1 MQAADVACRQLGYDF
16 GSGNWCGA
24 SGSPVAAKS
33 VKCVG
38 TELSLDEC
46 NSEAVD
52 DACLSHA
59 RDAIIFCGLKSAE
72 PFLDGE
78 LHLIGAAG
86 APSLAREAGCL
97 EIFLVTSKTW
107 APVCKAGFI
116 SGAAAVACKQM
127 GYSPQVSRLAKLRVL
142 AGACRRRWPT
152 WPVQDRRRVWWSAL
166 CRLGTLCSVRQK
178 SLCC

>member
-1 MQAADVACRQLGYDF
+1 MLLADSLAKIWVASPSPCGQY

-24 SGSPVAAKS
+24 GGSPVAAKS

-72 PFLDGE
+72 PFSDGE
-78 LHLIGAAG
+78 LRLIGAAG
-86 APSLAREAGCL
+86 APAQDGER
-97 EIFLVTSKTW
+97 
-107 APVCKAGFI
+107 VC
-116 SGAAAVACKQM
+116 
-127 GYSPQVSRLAKLRVL
+127 
-142 AGACRRRWPT
+142 
-152 WPVQDRRRVWWSAL
+152 WSAL

-178 SLCC
+178 SLC

>member
-1 MQAADVACRQLGYDF
+1 MQMSSGLYGSVCGMNAQAADVACRQLGYDF
-16 GSGNWCGA
+16 GVASPSPCGQYGSGDWCGA

-72 PFLDGE
+72 PF
-78 LHLIGAAG
+78 
-86 APSLAREAGCL
+86 
-97 EIFLVTSKTW
+97 
-107 APVCKAGFI
+107 
-116 SGAAAVACKQM
+116 
-127 GYSPQVSRLAKLRVL
+127 
-142 AGACRRRWPT
+142 
-152 WPVQDRRRVWWSAL
+152 
-166 CRLGTLCSVRQK
+166 
-178 SLCC
+178 